1 MVDLGAQRD
10 RRADPVSGAETK
22 LARTRGRMHLDQ
34 HLGVTGEVVI
44 DVPTLALPED
54 GDANPETLLRS
65 DAVALFVERASAVQ
79 TGFAVNAANAPAIL
93 RVCTHVDG
101 IPLALELAAVRLE
114 RRKGNWLA
122 RRSQTFHLVVSTRK
136 DPALVSVFET
146 PDGALAERI
155 QQAIHRVAQTLSG

>member
-1 MVDLGAQRD
+1 M
-10 RRADPVSGAETK
+10 K
-22 LARTRGRMHLDQ
+22 
-34 HLGVTGEVVI
+34 
-44 DVPTLALPED
+44 TL
-54 GDANPETLLRS
+54 
-65 DAVALFVERASAVQ
+65 
-79 TGFAVNAANAPAIL
+79 PAIL
-93 RVCTHVDG
+93 VLAALASGCIVDRYSVEPRTVISIDDDALSLRVASRMTKEQFAEAERLLAETLKQLPLLEENGISITMTHLTV
-101 IPLALELAAVRLE
+101 AERAYKWEELAAVRLE